1 MKYIRTNILGEE
13 DIYFINDIFLDV
25 DRIYL
30 SNKKSNIAVDIC
42 SKKDLE
48 ILGKISN
55 NIEEL
60 CDEFVSINTIID
72 SELLKKTIDKEPTKE
87 HKQVFRRFV
96 KDLTKKPLLEG
107 FREYDENDKFKIMKS
122 LREHRKKIGIEYLV
136 YGAIWT
142 DKGLIFIAHM
152 NSKGELELL

>member
-1 MKYIRTNILGEE
+1 MWSMCYGENIMKYIRANILGEE

-42 SKKDLE
+42 SRKDLE
-48 ILGKISN
+48 SLGKMAN

-60 CDEFVSINTIID
+60 CDEFDWKWNEKEFPYSTARQHSRYSGYGD
-72 SELLKKTIDKEPTKE
+72 LKRAMRGE
-87 HKQVFRRFV
+87 
-96 KDLTKKPLLEG
+96 
-107 FREYDENDKFKIMKS
+107 ENYGK
-122 LREHRKKIGIEYLV
+122 YLNQDYEI

-142 DKGLIFIAHM
+142 DKGLIYVAKM
-152 NSKGELELL
+152 NEKGELELL